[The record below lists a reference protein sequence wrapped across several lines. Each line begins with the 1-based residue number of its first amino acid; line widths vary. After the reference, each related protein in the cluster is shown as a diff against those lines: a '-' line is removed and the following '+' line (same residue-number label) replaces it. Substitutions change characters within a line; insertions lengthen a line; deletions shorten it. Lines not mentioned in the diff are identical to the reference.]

1 MWTVGLSAS
10 GNEVG
15 LSHAQ
20 WLALTPA
27 EQAAC
32 AGPAAAKLYQAGAH
46 YVLTSIA
53 ELPAVLDAIQRR
65 LANGERP

>member
-20 WLALTPA
+20 WSALTPA
-27 EQAAC
+27 EQAAR
-32 AGPAAAKLYQAGAH
+32 ARPAAAKLHQAGAH
-46 YVLTSIA
+46 YVLASIA
-53 ELPAVLDAIQRR
+53 ELPAVLDAIEQR